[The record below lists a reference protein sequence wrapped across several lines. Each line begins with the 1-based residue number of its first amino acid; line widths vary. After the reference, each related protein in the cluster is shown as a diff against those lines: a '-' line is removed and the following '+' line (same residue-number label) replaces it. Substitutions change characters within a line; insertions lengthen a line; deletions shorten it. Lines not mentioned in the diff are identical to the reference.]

1 MAATPQARL
10 KRHALCGSEG
20 RHPPLHILFAHSHAA
35 EVECCLQELDRVHFT
50 VSAEIVVTPEE
61 FSERLGKHAY
71 DLIVAE
77 YPSPNWH
84 ETQALE
90 LLNRSNRQIPLIF
103 VGRILQRETVAEFIT
118 RGAYDCIEMGHI
130 GHLPVAVHR
139 ALDEKALREERDRA
153 QIGLRHSEARYRA
166 LAGNLSYGICR
177 CDLDGK
183 FLEVNEAMVK
193 MLGYASRE
201 ELLGVNLASDLLQD
215 PGNRAQLLG
224 QPDQQGSV
232 DPIEIEWK
240 RKDGTTLKVRL
251 SGQEVMGEQGEV
263 DVYEVIT
270 EDVTKQRQLEDHL
283 RQQAA
288 RDPLTGLANYRHLA
302 EVLDM
307 EIKRSERTG
316 REFALLLF
324 DLDGLKQINDHYG
337 HLIGSHALCR
347 VADVLSFC
355 RDIDTAARYGG
366 DEFAVVLP
374 ETETEAANQV
384 AQRICDSI
392 ANDGMGPVL
401 SVSIGIA
408 VYPHDGE
415 RIETLLHA
423 ADVAMYAMKVG
434 KHKPLDVGKQRRS
447 NGRLL
452 DGRIERRLTMSVPVY
467 LASSREPRAS

>member
-1 MAATPQARL
+1 MASTSQTRL
-10 KRHALCGSEG
+10 KRDDPSGSEG
-20 RHPPLHILFAHSHAA
+20 RHPSLRILFVHSHVADVKRCL
-35 EVECCLQELDRVHFT
+35 EVLDKLHFT
-50 VSAEIVVTPEE
+50 VSAEVVVTPEE
-61 FSERLGKHAY
+61 FTERLGSHVY
-71 DLIVAE
+71 DLVVAE
-77 YPSPNWH
+77 HPSPNWR
-84 ETQALE
+84 EAQALE
-90 LLNRSNRQIPLIF
+90 LLHLSKRQIPLIF
-103 VGRILQRETVAEFIT
+103 VGGTLQRETVAEFIT
-118 RGAYDCIEMGHI
+118 KGAYDCIEMDHI
-130 GHLPVAVHR
+130 GHLPVAIHR
-139 ALDEKALREERDRA
+139 ALDEKALRDDRDRA
-153 QIGLRHSEARYRA
+153 ENGLRHSEARYRA

-177 CDLDGK
+177 CGLDGK

-193 MLGYASRE
+193 MLGYASKK
-201 ELLGVNLASDLLQD
+201 ELLTVDLASDLIQD
-215 PGNRAQLLG
+215 PGKCARLLG
-224 QPDQQGSV
+224 QPDQQGLV

-240 RKDGTTLKVRL
+240 RKDGTTLKVRV
-251 SGQEVMGEQGEV
+251 SGQEVMGEQGELES
-263 DVYEVIT
+263 YEVIT

-324 DLDGLKQINDHYG
+324 DLDGLKKINDRYG

-374 ETETEAANQV
+374 ETGAEAANQV

-392 ANDGMGPVL
+392 ATDGMGPLL
-401 SVSIGIA
+401 SVSIGVA

-415 RIETLLHA
+415 RIEALLHK
-423 ADVAMYAMKVG
+423 ADVAMYSMKAK
-434 KHKPLDVGKQRRS
+434 KHK
-447 NGRLL
+447 LL
-452 DGRIERRLTMSVPVY
+452 DARQRVAR
-467 LASSREPRAS
+467 

>member
-1 MAATPQARL
+1 MASTSQTRL
-10 KRHALCGSEG
+10 KRDAPSGSDG
-20 RHPPLHILFAHSHAA
+20 RHPPLHILFVHSHVA
-35 EVECCLQELDRVHFT
+35 EVERCLQELDKVHFT
-50 VSAEIVVTPEE
+50 VSAEIVGTPEQ
-61 FSERLGKHAY
+61 FIERLRTHAY
-71 DLIVAE
+71 DLVVAE
-77 YPSPNWH
+77 YPTTPDWR

-90 LLNRSNRQIPLIF
+90 LLHVSKRQIPLIF
-103 VGRILQRETVAEFIT
+103 VGGTLQRETVAEFIT

-139 ALDEKALREERDRA
+139 ALDEKALRDERDRA
-153 QIGLRHSEARYRA
+153 QNGLRHSEARYRA

-201 ELLGVNLASDLLQD
+201 ELLGVNLARDLIQD
-215 PGNRAQLLG
+215 PVRRAQLLG
-224 QPDQQGSV
+224 QPAQQGSV

-251 SGQEVMGEQGEV
+251 SGQEVMGEQG
-263 DVYEVIT
+263 DLDTYEVIT

-288 RDPLTGLANYRHLA
+288 SDPLTGLANYRHLA

-316 REFALLLF
+316 REFALLLL
-324 DLDGLKQINDHYG
+324 DLDGLKQINDRYG

-347 VADVLSFC
+347 VADILSFC
-355 RDIDTAARYGG
+355 RDMDTAARYGG

-374 ETETEAANQV
+374 ETGVEAANQV

-392 ANDGMGPVL
+392 ANDGMGPAL
-401 SVSIGIA
+401 SVSIGVA
-408 VYPHDGE
+408 VYPYDGE
-415 RIETLLHA
+415 RIETLLRT
-423 ADVAMYAMKVG
+423 ADVAMYSMKAR
-434 KHKPLDVGKQRRS
+434 KHK
-447 NGRLL
+447 LL
-452 DGRIERRLTMSVPVY
+452 DAR
-467 LASSREPRAS
+467 

>member
-10 KRHALCGSEG
+10 KRDTLSGSEG
-20 RHPPLHILFAHSHAA
+20 RHPPLHILFIHSHAA
-35 EVECCLQELDRVHFT
+35 EVKRCLQELDKVHFT

-61 FSERLGKHAY
+61 FSERLGKHSY
-71 DLIVAE
+71 DLVVAE
-77 YPSPNWH
+77 YPSPNWQ

-90 LLNRSNRQIPLIF
+90 LLNRSKRHIPLIF

-153 QIGLRHSEARYRA
+153 QNGLRHSEARYRA

-177 CDLDGK
+177 CDLHGK

-201 ELLGVNLASDLLQD
+201 ELLGVNLASDLIQD
-215 PGNRAQLLG
+215 PVRRPQLLG
-224 QPDQQGSV
+224 QPDLQGSV
-232 DPIEIEWK
+232 DPIEVEWK

-251 SGQEVMGEQGEV
+251 SAQQVRGEQGEP
-263 DVYEVIT
+263 DTYEVIT
-270 EDVTKQRQLEDHL
+270 EDVTKQRQVEDHL

-288 RDPLTGLANYRHLA
+288 RDPLTGLSNYRHLA

-307 EIKRSERTG
+307 EVKRSERTG

-324 DLDGLKQINDHYG
+324 DLDGLKQINDRHG

-374 ETETEAANQV
+374 ETGAEAANHA

-392 ANDGMGPVL
+392 ANDGMEPVL
-401 SVSIGIA
+401 SVSIGVA

-415 RIETLLHA
+415 SLETLLRA
-423 ADVAMYAMKVG
+423 ADVAMYSMKAS
-434 KHKPLDVGKQRRS
+434 KHK
-447 NGRLL
+447 LL
-452 DGRIERRLTMSVPVY
+452 N
-467 LASSREPRAS
+467 AQQRASHEM

>member
-10 KRHALCGSEG
+10 KRDTLSGSEG
-20 RHPPLHILFAHSHAA
+20 RHPPLHILFIHSHAA
-35 EVECCLQELDRVHFT
+35 EVKRCLQELDKVHFT

-61 FSERLGKHAY
+61 FSERLGKHSY
-71 DLIVAE
+71 DLVVAE
-77 YPSPNWH
+77 YPSPNWQ

-90 LLNRSNRQIPLIF
+90 LLNRSKRHIPLIF

-130 GHLPVAVHR
+130 GHLPVAVNR

-153 QIGLRHSEARYRA
+153 QNGLRHSEARYRA

-177 CDLDGK
+177 CDLHGK

-201 ELLGVNLASDLLQD
+201 ELLGVNLASDLIQD
-215 PGNRAQLLG
+215 PVRRPQLLG
-224 QPDQQGSV
+224 QPDLQGSV
-232 DPIEIEWK
+232 DPIEVEWK

-251 SGQEVMGEQGEV
+251 SAQQVRGEQGEP
-263 DVYEVIT
+263 DTYEVIT

-288 RDPLTGLANYRHLA
+288 RDPLTGLSNYRHLA

-307 EIKRSERTG
+307 EVKRSERTG

-324 DLDGLKQINDHYG
+324 DLDGLKQINDRYG
-337 HLIGSHALCR
+337 HLRGSHALCR

-374 ETETEAANQV
+374 ETGAEAANHA

-392 ANDGMGPVL
+392 ANDGMEPVL
-401 SVSIGIA
+401 SVSIGVA

-415 RIETLLHA
+415 SLETLLRA
-423 ADVAMYAMKVG
+423 ADVAMYSMKAS
-434 KHKPLDVGKQRRS
+434 KHK
-447 NGRLL
+447 LL
-452 DGRIERRLTMSVPVY
+452 N
-467 LASSREPRAS
+467 AQQRASHEM

>member
-1 MAATPQARL
+1 MASTPQARL
-10 KRHALCGSEG
+10 KRDALCGSKS
-20 RHPPLHILFAHSHAA
+20 RHPSLHILFVHSQVM
-35 EVECCLQELDRVHFT
+35 EVERCLQELNKVHFT
-50 VSAEIVVTPEE
+50 VSAEVVVTLEE
-61 FSERLGKHAY
+61 FSERLGSHAY
-71 DLIVAE
+71 DLVVAE
-77 YPSPNWH
+77 YPGPDWQ

-90 LLNRSNRQIPLIF
+90 LLNRSKRQIPLIF

-201 ELLGVNLASDLLQD
+201 ELLGVNLASDLIQD
-215 PGNRAQLLG
+215 PVRRAQLLG
-224 QPDQQGSV
+224 QPDPQGSV

-240 RKDGTTLKVRL
+240 RKDGTTLKVRG
-251 SGQEVMGEQGEV
+251 SGQEVIDEQGKL
-263 DVYEVIT
+263 DGYEVIT

-307 EIKRSERTG
+307 EVKRSERTG

-324 DLDGLKQINDHYG
+324 DLDGLKEINDRYG

-355 RDIDTAARYGG
+355 RDIGAAARYGG

-374 ETETEAANQV
+374 ESGVEAANQV
-384 AQRICDSI
+384 AQRICAGI
-392 ANDGMGPVL
+392 ANDGMGPAL
-401 SVSIGIA
+401 SVSIGVA

-415 RIETLLHA
+415 RIETLLRA
-423 ADVAMYAMKVG
+423 ADVAMYSMKAS
-434 KHKPLDVGKQRRS
+434 KH
-447 NGRLL
+447 NLL
-452 DGRIERRLTMSVPVY
+452 DAQQRVTH
-467 LASSREPRAS
+467 

>member
-1 MAATPQARL
+1 MASTPQAPL
-10 KRHALCGSEG
+10 KRDALSGSEG
-20 RHPPLHILFAHSHAA
+20 RHPPLHILFVHSHIA
-35 EVECCLQELDRVHFT
+35 EVERCLQELNKVHFT
-50 VSAEIVVTPEE
+50 VSPEIVVTLEE
-61 FSERLGKHAY
+61 CSERLGSHAY
-71 DLIVAE
+71 DLGVAE
-77 YPSPNWH
+77 YPGPDWQ

-90 LLNRSNRQIPLIF
+90 LLHLSKRRIPLIF

-118 RGAYDCIEMGHI
+118 KGAYDCIEMEHI
-130 GHLPVAVHR
+130 GHLPVAVRR
-139 ALDEKALREERDRA
+139 ALQEKTLREERDRA
-153 QIGLRHSEARYRA
+153 KNGLGHSEARYLA

-177 CDLDGK
+177 CGLDGK

-193 MLGYASRE
+193 MLGYASKE
-201 ELLGVNLASDLLQD
+201 DLLAANLACDLIQD
-215 PGNRAQLLG
+215 PDKRAQLLG
-224 QPDQQGSV
+224 QSDQQGLV
-232 DPIEIEWK
+232 DPLEIEWK

-251 SGQEVMGEQGEV
+251 SGQEVRGEQDEL
-263 DVYEVIT
+263 DAYEVIA
-270 EDVTKQRQLEDHL
+270 EDITKQRQLEDHL

-288 RDPLTGLANYRHLA
+288 RDSLTGLANYRHLA

-316 REFALLLF
+316 RQFALLLF

-366 DEFAVVLP
+366 DEFALVLP

-401 SVSIGIA
+401 SVSMGLA

-415 RIETLLHA
+415 GIETLLHA

-434 KHKPLDVGKQRRS
+434 KHKPLDVGKQRS
-447 NGRLL
+447 A
-452 DGRIERRLTMSVPVY
+452 Y
-467 LASSREPRAS
+467 C

>member
-1 MAATPQARL
+1 M
-10 KRHALCGSEG
+10 
-20 RHPPLHILFAHSHAA
+20 HILFVHSHVA
-35 EVECCLQELDRVHFT
+35 EVERCLQELNKMHFT
-50 VSAEIVVTPEE
+50 VSAEIVGTPEE
-61 FSERLGKHAY
+61 FSERLGSLAY
-71 DLIVAE
+71 DLVVAE
-77 YPSPNWH
+77 YPSPDWR

-90 LLNRSNRQIPLIF
+90 LLHLSKRQIPLIF
-103 VGRILQRETVAEFIT
+103 VGGTMQRETVAEFIT
-118 RGAYDCIEMGHI
+118 RGAYDCIEMGRI
-130 GHLPVAVHR
+130 GHLSVAVHQ
-139 ALDEKALREERDRA
+139 ALQEKALREERDRA

-193 MLGYASRE
+193 MLGYASKE
-201 ELLGVNLASDLLQD
+201 ELLAVNLASDLIQD
-215 PGNRAQLLG
+215 PGKRAQLLG
-224 QPDQQGSV
+224 QPDPQGSV

-251 SGQEVMGEQGEV
+251 DRQKVMGEQGEM
-263 DVYEVIT
+263 DSYEVIT

-324 DLDGLKQINDHYG
+324 DLDGLKQINDRYG
-337 HLIGSHALCR
+337 HLTGSHAICR

-374 ETETEAANQV
+374 ETGVEAANQV
-384 AQRICDSI
+384 AQRICESI
-392 ANDGMGPVL
+392 ANDGMGPPL
-401 SVSIGIA
+401 SVSIGVA

-415 RIETLLHA
+415 RIEALLRK
-423 ADVAMYAMKVG
+423 ADVAMYAMKA
-434 KHKPLDVGKQRRS
+434 KK
-447 NGRLL
+447 
-452 DGRIERRLTMSVPVY
+452 
-467 LASSREPRAS
+467 RELRNAR

>member
-1 MAATPQARL
+1 MASTPPARL
-10 KRHALCGSEG
+10 KRDAPCGSEG
-20 RHPPLHILFAHSHAA
+20 RHPPLHILFVHSHAA
-35 EVECCLQELDRVHFT
+35 EVERCLQELDRVHFT
-50 VSAEIVVTPEE
+50 VSAEMVVTPEE
-61 FSERLGKHAY
+61 FSERLISHAY
-71 DLIVAE
+71 DLVVAE
-77 YPSPNWH
+77 YPSPNWQ

-90 LLNRSNRQIPLIF
+90 LLNRSKKQIPLIF
-103 VGRILQRETVAEFIT
+103 VGRAIQRETVAEFIT

-139 ALDEKALREERDRA
+139 ALQEKALRDERDRA
-153 QIGLRHSEARYRA
+153 QNGLRHSEARYRA

-177 CDLDGK
+177 CDLDGR

-193 MLGYASRE
+193 MLGYASKE
-201 ELLGVNLASDLLQD
+201 ELLGVNPASELIQD
-215 PGNRAQLLG
+215 PVKRAQLLG
-224 QPDQQGSV
+224 RPDEQGSV
-232 DPIEIEWK
+232 DPIEMEWK
-240 RKDGTTLKVRL
+240 RKDGTALTVRL
-251 SGQEVMGEQGEV
+251 SGQEVMGERGEF
-263 DVYEVIT
+263 DAYEVIS
-270 EDVTKQRQLEDHL
+270 EDVTKQRHLEDHL

-324 DLDGLKQINDHYG
+324 DLDGLKQINDRYG
-337 HLIGSHALCR
+337 HLTGSHAICR

-374 ETETEAANQV
+374 ETGAEAANQV

-392 ANDGMGPVL
+392 ANDGMGPLL
-401 SVSIGIA
+401 SVSVGVA

-415 RIETLLHA
+415 RIEVLLRK
-423 ADVAMYAMKVG
+423 ADVAMYAMKA
-434 KHKPLDVGKQRRS
+434 KK
-447 NGRLL
+447 
-452 DGRIERRLTMSVPVY
+452 
-467 LASSREPRAS
+467 RELRNAR

>member
-1 MAATPQARL
+1 
-10 KRHALCGSEG
+10 
-20 RHPPLHILFAHSHAA
+20 
-35 EVECCLQELDRVHFT
+35 
-50 VSAEIVVTPEE
+50 
-61 FSERLGKHAY
+61 
-71 DLIVAE
+71 
-77 YPSPNWH
+77 
-84 ETQALE
+84 
-90 LLNRSNRQIPLIF
+90 
-103 VGRILQRETVAEFIT
+103 
-118 RGAYDCIEMGHI
+118 MGHI

-139 ALDEKALREERDRA
+139 ALHEKALRDERDRA
-153 QIGLRHSEARYRA
+153 QNGLKHSEARYRA

-183 FLEVNEAMVK
+183 FLEVNQAMVK
-193 MLGYASRE
+193 MLGYASKE
-201 ELLGVNLASDLLQD
+201 ELLAVSLATDLIKD
-215 PGNRAQLLG
+215 PVKRAQLLG

-232 DPIEIEWK
+232 DPLEIEWK
-240 RKDGTTLKVRL
+240 RKDSTTLKVRL
-251 SGQEVMGEQGEV
+251 SGQEVMGEQGELES
-263 DVYEVIT
+263 YEVIT

-324 DLDGLKQINDHYG
+324 DLDGLKQINDRYG
-337 HLIGSHALCR
+337 HLVGSHALCR

-374 ETETEAANQV
+374 ETGAEAANQV

-401 SVSIGIA
+401 SVSIGVA
-408 VYPHDGE
+408 VYPRDGE
-415 RIETLLHA
+415 GIEALLHA
-423 ADVAMYAMKVG
+423 SDVAMYAMKA
-434 KHKPLDVGKQRRS
+434 KKRELLEARQR
-447 NGRLL
+447 
-452 DGRIERRLTMSVPVY
+452 
-467 LASSREPRAS
+467 LAS